1 MSLPPEPLS
10 AELMPPATG
19 PARTRLRARLSGLGL
34 ASKLMGIGGLC
45 LVLALASVGLTLW
58 VTWQLEGG
66 AAAVNEAGRM
76 RMQSYRLALR
86 LQTPA
91 QPAGQAEL
99 NQQVERQLQDFDASL
114 SLLRDG
120 DPARPLAVPWDQSTR
135 AHFDLVQR
143 RWQPLRELARQQAQ
157 QQTRQQT
164 DRQGPGPAL
173 GLQVDDFVHEVDNF
187 VSAIELHLAQ
197 WTTLLRT
204 LQLVMMSLALLSAL
218 VLLYVGHVL
227 VLDPVR
233 RLQRSL
239 GRIEQGDFGTRVQVA
254 SHDELGALAEGF
266 NRMAERLQDLYSGL
280 EGKVREKTARL
291 QLEQQRLRTL
301 YETATFVAQAD
312 TLQTLAQGFSRQL
325 RSIAGADAVAIRW
338 SDEATQRYVLLA
350 SDCLPKVMV
359 EEEHCVLT
367 GDCLCGASSERALA
381 QPLKVVPILDAARQ
395 APPDGASQRVQQ
407 HCERA
412 GFRTLVTV
420 SLTWHQRVLG
430 EIELFYRHDTALSAE
445 ERSLFE
451 ALTSHLA
458 GAMENLRSAALARE
472 SAVADERQMLAR
484 ELHDSIAQSLAF
496 LKIQMQLL
504 RSAMSDARPAA
515 VEATL
520 DELDAGIRESYS
532 DVRELLLHFRT
543 NTHAED
549 VEPALRETLSKF
561 ELQAGIRPSLAIHG
575 EGLPIA
581 PDVQVQVLHIVQ
593 EALSNIRKHAHARQ
607 VELRVDTHP
616 QWQVTIRDD
625 GLGFDARGGPP
636 DDTHVGLRIMRERAE
651 RIGAQLSL
659 ESGPQGTCVTL
670 RLPQHPPPTAAPTSE
685 ATAP

>member
-1 MSLPPEPLS
+1 MSTSPQT
-10 AELMPPATG
+10 PPASAGRVRTG
-19 PARTRLRARLSGLGL
+19 LRTRFSGLGL
-34 ASKLMGIGGLC
+34 ASKLMGIGGLF

-76 RMQSYRLALR
+76 RMQSYRLALH
-86 LQTPA
+86 LQAPA
-91 QPAGQAEL
+91 QGPAR
-99 NQQVERQLQDFDASL
+99 VERGLQVQRQLLDFDASL
-114 SLLRDG
+114 SLLHDG
-120 DPARPLAVPWDQSTR
+120 DPARPLAVPWDPVTR
-135 AHFDLVQR
+135 AHFDQVQR
-143 RWQPLRELARQQAQ
+143 RWQPLRALAQ
-157 QQTRQQT
+157 QQAARV
-164 DRQGPGPAL
+164 DPGPAQ
-173 GLQVDDFVHEVDNF
+173 GLEAQVDDFVREVDSF

-233 RLQRSL
+233 RLQQGL
-239 GRIEQGDFGTRVQVA
+239 GRIEQGEFATRVQVA

-266 NRMAERLQDLYSGL
+266 NRMAERLQDLYEGL

-291 QLEQQRLRTL
+291 QQEQQRLRTL

-312 TLQTLAQGFSRQL
+312 TLPSLAQGFSRQL
-325 RSIAGADAVAIRW
+325 RSIAEADAVAIRW
-338 SDEATQRYVLLA
+338 SDEANQRYVLLA

-367 GDCLCGASSERALA
+367 GDCLCGAPPERAMA
-381 QPLKVVPILDAARQ
+381 QPLKVIPILDAARL
-395 APPDGASQRVQQ
+395 APTDGSSQRVQQ

-451 ALTSHLA
+451 ALASHLA

-504 RSAMSDARPAA
+504 RSAMSDSRPQAIEAA
-515 VEATL
+515 L

-549 VEPALRETLSKF
+549 MEPALRETLSKF
-561 ELQAGIRPSLAIHG
+561 ELQAGIRPSLALHG

-593 EALSNIRKHAHARQ
+593 EALSNIRKHARAAQ
-607 VELRVDTHP
+607 VEVRVDTHP
-616 QWQVTIRDD
+616 CWQVTIRDD
-625 GLGFDARGGPP
+625 GQGFDTQGKPP

-651 RIGAQLSL
+651 RIGASL
-659 ESGPQGTCVTL
+659 QIESGTQGTCVTL
-670 RLPQHPPPTAAPTSE
+670 RLPPHPQLAPAKADE
-685 ATAP
+685 ASPA

>member
-1 MSLPPEPLS
+1 MSLPPEPS
-10 AELMPPATG
+10 GPERTSPASG
-19 PARTRLRARLSGLGL
+19 PAQARLRARLSGLGL

-86 LQTPA
+86 LQTPVSDTGR
-91 QPAGQAEL
+91 AGL
-99 NQQVERQLQDFDASL
+99 NQQVQGQLQDFDASL

-120 DPARPLAVPWDQSTR
+120 DPARPLAVPWDQDTR
-135 AHFDLVQR
+135 AHFELVQR
-143 RWQPLRELARQQAQ
+143 RWQPLRELAGELAAQ
-157 QQTRQQT
+157 RP
-164 DRQGPGPAL
+164 GPGL
-173 GLQVDDFVHEVDNF
+173 SLQVDDFVHEVDNF

-239 GRIEQGDFGTRVQVA
+239 GRIEQGDFGARVQVA

-266 NRMAERLQDLYSGL
+266 NRMAERLQDLYTGL
-280 EGKVREKTARL
+280 ESKVREKTARL

-312 TLQTLAQGFSRQL
+312 TLQALAQGFSRQL
-325 RSIAGADAVAIRW
+325 RSIAEADAVAIRW
-338 SDEATQRYVLLA
+338 SDEANQRYVLLA

-367 GDCLCGASSERALA
+367 GDCLCGASPEGAMA
-381 QPLKVVPILDAARQ
+381 QPLKVIPILDAARLT
-395 APPDGASQRVQQ
+395 PTDGANQRVQQ

-430 EIELFYRHDTALSAE
+430 EIELFYRHDMALSAE

-451 ALTSHLA
+451 ALASHLA

-504 RSAMSDARPAA
+504 RSAMSDSRPAA
-515 VEATL
+515 IEAAL
-520 DELDAGIRESYS
+520 KELDAGIRESYS

-549 VEPALRETLSKF
+549 MEPALRETLSKF

-593 EALSNIRKHAHARQ
+593 EALSNIRKHARAAQ
-607 VELRVDTHP
+607 VEVRVDTHP
-616 QWQVTIRDD
+616 RWQVMIRDD
-625 GLGFDARGGPP
+625 GQGFDTQGKPP

-651 RIGAQLSL
+651 RIGAQLTL
-659 ESGPQGTCVTL
+659 ESGHQGTVVTL
-670 RLPQHPPPTAAPTSE
+670 RLPENPQPAATQTHE
-685 ATAP
+685 APVT

>member
-10 AELMPPATG
+10 AEPTPLPTG
-19 PARTRLRARLSGLGL
+19 PARARLRTRLSGLGL
-34 ASKLMGIGGLC
+34 ASKLMGIGGLF

-86 LQTPA
+86 LQTPV
-91 QPAGQAEL
+91 PETGRAEL
-99 NQQVERQLQDFDASL
+99 NQQVQGQLQDFDASL

-120 DPARPLAVPWDQSTR
+120 DPARPLAVPWDQETR
-135 AHFDLVQR
+135 GHFELVQR
-143 RWQPLRELARQQAQ
+143 RWQPLRELARELANQ
-157 QQTRQQT
+157 RP
-164 DRQGPGPAL
+164 GPGL
-173 GLQVDDFVHEVDNF
+173 SLQVDDFVHEVDSF

-291 QLEQQRLRTL
+291 QLEQLRLRTL

-312 TLQTLAQGFSRQL
+312 TLQALAQGFSRQL

-367 GDCLCGASSERALA
+367 GDCLCGATSAGAIA
-381 QPLKVVPILDAARQ
+381 QPLKVIPILDATRQ
-395 APPDGASQRVQQ
+395 PPVDKTGQQVQQ

-430 EIELFYRHDTALSAE
+430 EIELFYRHDTALSVE
-445 ERSLFE
+445 ESSLFE
-451 ALTSHLA
+451 ALASHLA

-504 RSAMSDARPAA
+504 RSAMSDSRPAA
-515 VEATL
+515 IEAAL
-520 DELDAGIRESYS
+520 NELDAGIRESYS

-549 VEPALRETLSKF
+549 MEPALRETLSKF
-561 ELQAGIRPSLAIHG
+561 ELQAGLRPSLAIHG

-636 DDTHVGLRIMRERAE
+636 DGTHVGLRIMRERAE
-651 RIGAQLSL
+651 RIGAELSL

-670 RLPQHPPPTAAPTSE
+670 RLPQNPPTPAAPTSE

>member
-1 MSLPPEPLS
+1 MN
-10 AELMPPATG
+10 AETGPATG
-19 PARTRLRARLSGLGL
+19 PSHRRPDDRPGTTGHGLRARLSGLGL
-34 ASKLMGIGGLC
+34 ASKLMGIGGLF

-76 RMQSYRLALR
+76 RMQSYRLALQ
-86 LQTPA
+86 LQTAAEAPHN
-91 QPAGQAEL
+91 AGLREE
-99 NQQVERQLQDFDASL
+99 VERQLQDFDASL
-114 SLLRDG
+114 ALLRDG
-120 DPARPLAVPWDQSTR
+120 DPSRPLAVPWDETTR
-135 AHFDLVQR
+135 RNFALLQQ
-143 RWQPLRELARQQAQ
+143 RWQPLREQALRRADRAG
-157 QQTRQQT
+157 QT
-164 DRQGPGPAL
+164 P
-173 GLQVDDFVHEVDNF
+173 GLQVDDFVHEVDRL
-187 VSAIELHLAQ
+187 VSAIEQHLAQ

-204 LQLVMMSLALLSAL
+204 LQLLMMTLALLSAL

-233 RLQRSL
+233 RLQQGL
-239 GRIEQGDFGTRVQVA
+239 GRIEQGDFGTRVEVA
-254 SHDELGALAEGF
+254 SQDELGALAEGF
-266 NRMAERLQDLYSGL
+266 NRMAGRLQDLYTGL
-280 EGKVREKTARL
+280 EGKVRDKTARL
-291 QLEQQRLRTL
+291 QQEQQRLRTL

-312 TLQTLAQGFSRQL
+312 TLQSLAQGFSRQL
-325 RSIAGADAVAIRW
+325 RHIAGADAVAIRW

-367 GDCLCGASSERALA
+367 GDCLCGALPGQAVA
-381 QPLKVVPILDAARQ
+381 QQLKVIPIVDAGRP
-395 APPDGASQRVQQ
+395 APAEGGPRRVQQ

-430 EIELFYRHDTALSAE
+430 EIELFYRHDAMLDPE

-451 ALTSHLA
+451 ALASHLA

-472 SAVADERQMLAR
+472 SAVAGERQMLAR

-504 RSAMSDARPAA
+504 RSALHDARPAA
-515 VEATL
+515 IEAAL

-543 NTHAED
+543 STHAED
-549 VEPALRETLSKF
+549 LEPALRETLSKF
-561 ELQAGIRPSLAIHG
+561 ELQAGIRPGLSIHG
-575 EGLPIA
+575 AGLPIA
-581 PDVQVQVLHIVQ
+581 PDTQVQVLHIVQ
-593 EALSNIRKHAHARQ
+593 EALSNIRKHAQARQ
-607 VELRVDTHP
+607 VEVRVDTHP

-625 GLGFDARGGPP
+625 GRGFDALGGPP

-651 RIGAQLSL
+651 RIGASLGL
-659 ESGPQGTCVTL
+659 ESGPGGTCVTL
-670 RLPQHPPPTAAPTSE
+670 RLPPAPPAPDTSQLTP
-685 ATAP
+685 A

>member
-1 MSLPPEPLS
+1 
-10 AELMPPATG
+10 MPPASD
-19 PARTRLRARLSGLGL
+19 PARVRLRARLSGLGL

-86 LQTPA
+86 LQTPV
-91 QPAGQAEL
+91 PDTGRAEL
-99 NQQVERQLQDFDASL
+99 NQQVQGQLQDFDASL

-120 DPARPLAVPWDQSTR
+120 DPARPLAVPWDQDTR
-135 AHFDLVQR
+135 AHFELVQR
-143 RWQPLRELARQQAQ
+143 RWQPLRELAGELAVQRP
-157 QQTRQQT
+157 
-164 DRQGPGPAL
+164 GPGL
-173 GLQVDDFVHEVDNF
+173 SLQVDDFVHEVDSF

-312 TLQTLAQGFSRQL
+312 TLQALAQGFSRQL
-325 RSIAGADAVAIRW
+325 RSIAEADAVAIRW
-338 SDEATQRYVLLA
+338 SDEANQRYVLLA

-367 GDCLCGASSERALA
+367 GDCLCGASSERAMA
-381 QPLKVVPILDAARQ
+381 QPLKVIPILDAARLT
-395 APPDGASQRVQQ
+395 PPDGASQRVQQ

-430 EIELFYRHDTALSAE
+430 EIELFYRHDTVLGPE

-451 ALTSHLA
+451 ALASHLA

-472 SAVADERQMLAR
+472 SAVAAERQMLAR

-504 RSAMSDARPAA
+504 RSAMNDSRPAA

-549 VEPALRETLSKF
+549 MEPALRETLSKF
-561 ELQAGIRPSLAIHG
+561 ELQAGIRPSLSIHG

-607 VELRVDTHP
+607 VEVCVDTHP
-616 QWQVTIRDD
+616 QWRVAIRDD

-636 DDTHVGLRIMRERAE
+636 DGTHVGLRIMRERAE
-651 RIGAQLSL
+651 RIGAQLTL
-659 ESGPQGTCVTL
+659 ESGHQGTCVTL
-670 RLPQHPPPTAAPTSE
+670 RLPLNPQPAAAQTHE
-685 ATAP
+685 APVT

>member
-1 MSLPPEPLS
+1 MN
-10 AELMPPATG
+10 AETG
-19 PARTRLRARLSGLGL
+19 PATDPSHRSPDDRAGATGRGLRARLSGLGL
-34 ASKLMGIGGLC
+34 ASKLMGIGGLF

-58 VTWQLEGG
+58 VTWQLEGR

-76 RMQSYRLALR
+76 RMQSYRLALQ
-86 LQTPA
+86 LQAPA
-91 QPAGQAEL
+91 EGLDSAGLRGEI
-99 NQQVERQLQDFDASL
+99 EWQLQDFDASL
-114 SLLRDG
+114 ALLHDG
-120 DPARPLAVPWDQSTR
+120 DPSRPLAVPWDETTR
-135 AHFDLVQR
+135 RNFALLQQ
-143 RWQPLRELARQQAQ
+143 RWQPLREQALRRAAG
-157 QQTRQQT
+157 T
-164 DRQGPGPAL
+164 GP
-173 GLQVDDFVHEVDNF
+173 GLQVDGFVHEVDHF
-187 VSAIELHLAQ
+187 VSAIEQHLAQ

-204 LQLVMMSLALLSAL
+204 LQLLMMTLALLSAL

-227 VLDPVR
+227 VLDPVH
-233 RLQRSL
+233 RLQQGL
-239 GRIEQGDFGTRVQVA
+239 GRIERGEFDTRVEVA
-254 SHDELGALAEGF
+254 SQDELGALAEGF
-266 NRMAERLQDLYSGL
+266 NRMAGRLQDLYTGL

-291 QLEQQRLRTL
+291 QQEQQRLRTL

-312 TLQTLAQGFSRQL
+312 TLQSLAQGFSRQL
-325 RSIAGADAVAIRW
+325 RHIAEADAVAIRW

-367 GDCLCGASSERALA
+367 GDCLCGALPGQAIAR
-381 QPLKVVPILDAARQ
+381 QLKVIPIVDADRP
-395 APPDGASQRVQQ
+395 APAEGGPRRVQQ

-430 EIELFYRHDTALSAE
+430 EIELFYRHDEVLDPE

-451 ALTSHLA
+451 ALASHLA

-472 SAVADERQMLAR
+472 SAVAGERQMLAR

-504 RSAMSDARPAA
+504 RSAMHDARPAA
-515 VEATL
+515 IEAAL

-543 NTHAED
+543 STHAED
-549 VEPALRETLSKF
+549 LEPALRETLSKF
-561 ELQAGIRPSLAIHG
+561 ELQAGIRPGLSIHG
-575 EGLPIA
+575 AGLPIA
-581 PDVQVQVLHIVQ
+581 PDTQVQVLHIVQ
-593 EALSNIRKHAHARQ
+593 EALSNIRKHAQARQ
-607 VELRVDTHP
+607 VEVRVDTHP

-625 GLGFDARGGPP
+625 GCGFDALGGPP

-651 RIGAQLSL
+651 RIGASLGL
-659 ESGPQGTCVTL
+659 ESGPGGTCVTL
-670 RLPQHPPPTAAPTSE
+670 CLPPVPPALDPPHLTP
-685 ATAP
+685 P

>member
-1 MSLPPEPLS
+1 
-10 AELMPPATG
+10 MPPASD
-19 PARTRLRARLSGLGL
+19 PARVRLRARLSGLGL

-86 LQTPA
+86 LQTPV
-91 QPAGQAEL
+91 PDTGRAEL
-99 NQQVERQLQDFDASL
+99 NQQVQGQLQDFDASL

-120 DPARPLAVPWDQSTR
+120 DPARPLAVPWDQDTR
-135 AHFDLVQR
+135 AHFELVQR
-143 RWQPLRELARQQAQ
+143 RWQPLRELAGELAVQRP
-157 QQTRQQT
+157 
-164 DRQGPGPAL
+164 GPGL
-173 GLQVDDFVHEVDNF
+173 SLQVDDFVHEVDSF

-312 TLQTLAQGFSRQL
+312 TLQALAQGFSRQL
-325 RSIAGADAVAIRW
+325 RSIAEADAVAIRW
-338 SDEATQRYVLLA
+338 SDEANQRYVLLA

-367 GDCLCGASSERALA
+367 GDCLCGASSERAMA
-381 QPLKVVPILDAARQ
+381 QPLKVIPILDASRLT
-395 APPDGASQRVQQ
+395 PPDGASQRVQQ

-430 EIELFYRHDTALSAE
+430 EIELFYRHDTVLGPE

-451 ALTSHLA
+451 ALASHLA

-504 RSAMSDARPAA
+504 RSAMNDSRPAA

-549 VEPALRETLSKF
+549 MEPALRETLSKF
-561 ELQAGIRPSLAIHG
+561 ELQAGIRPSLSIHG

-607 VELRVDTHP
+607 VEVCVDTHP

-636 DDTHVGLRIMRERAE
+636 DGTHVGLRIMRERAE
-651 RIGAQLSL
+651 RIGAQLTL
-659 ESGPQGTCVTL
+659 ESGHQGTCVTL
-670 RLPQHPPPTAAPTSE
+670 RLPQNPQPAAAQTHE
-685 ATAP
+685 APVT

>member
-1 MSLPPEPLS
+1 MSLPPEPLGPEPMPS
-10 AELMPPATG
+10 ASG
-19 PARTRLRARLSGLGL
+19 RARTRLRARLSGLGL
-34 ASKLMGIGGLC
+34 ASKLMGIGGLF

-91 QPAGQAEL
+91 SDAGRVEL
-99 NQQVERQLQDFDASL
+99 NQQVQGQLRDFDASL

-120 DPARPLAVPWDQSTR
+120 DPARPLAVPWDQATR
-135 AHFDLVQR
+135 AHFELVQR
-143 RWQPLRELARQQAQ
+143 RWQPLRELARELATQ
-157 QQTRQQT
+157 RP
-164 DRQGPGPAL
+164 GPGL
-173 GLQVDDFVHEVDNF
+173 NLQVDDFVHEVDSF

-239 GRIEQGDFGTRVQVA
+239 GRIEQGDFGTRVEVA

-312 TLQTLAQGFSRQL
+312 TLQALAQGFSRQL
-325 RSIAGADAVAIRW
+325 RSIAEADAVAIRW
-338 SDEATQRYVLLA
+338 SDEANQRYVLLA

-367 GDCLCGASSERALA
+367 GDCLCGASSERAIA
-381 QPLKVVPILDAARQ
+381 QPLKVIPILDAARLTP
-395 APPDGASQRVQQ
+395 ADGTSQRVQQ

-451 ALTSHLA
+451 ALASHLA

-504 RSAMSDARPAA
+504 RSAMSDSRPAA
-515 VEATL
+515 VEAAL

-549 VEPALRETLSKF
+549 MEPALRETLSKF

-607 VELRVDTHP
+607 VEVCVDTHP
-616 QWQVTIRDD
+616 QWQVLIRDD

-636 DDTHVGLRIMRERAE
+636 DGTHVGLRIMRERAE
-651 RIGAQLSL
+651 RIGAQLTL
-659 ESGPQGTCVTL
+659 ESGHQGTCVTL
-670 RLPQHPPPTAAPTSE
+670 RLPRNPQPDAAQPTKAPVT
-685 ATAP
+685 

>member
-1 MSLPPEPLS
+1 MS
-10 AELMPPATG
+10 PAPG
-19 PARTRLRARLSGLGL
+19 PARARLRARLSGLGL

-86 LQTPA
+86 LQTPV
-91 QPAGQAEL
+91 PDTGRTEL
-99 NQQVERQLQDFDASL
+99 NQQVQDQLQDFDASL

-120 DPARPLAVPWDQSTR
+120 DPARPLAVPWDQDTR
-135 AHFDLVQR
+135 AHFELVQQ
-143 RWQPLRELARQQAQ
+143 RWQPLRALARELAIQRP
-157 QQTRQQT
+157 
-164 DRQGPGPAL
+164 GPGL
-173 GLQVDDFVHEVDNF
+173 SLQVDDFVHEVDSF

-312 TLQTLAQGFSRQL
+312 TLQALAQGFSRQL
-325 RSIAGADAVAIRW
+325 RSIAEADAVAIRW
-338 SDEATQRYVLLA
+338 SDEANQRYVLLA

-367 GDCLCGASSERALA
+367 GDCLCGASPERAMA
-381 QPLKVVPILDAARQ
+381 QPLKVIPILDAARLT
-395 APPDGASQRVQQ
+395 PPDGASQRVQQ

-412 GFRTLVTV
+412 GFRTLVTI

-430 EIELFYRHDTALSAE
+430 EIELFYRHDTVLGPE

-451 ALTSHLA
+451 ALASHLA

-504 RSAMSDARPAA
+504 RSAMSDSRPAA
-515 VEATL
+515 VEAAL

-549 VEPALRETLSKF
+549 MEPALRETLSKF
-561 ELQAGIRPSLAIHG
+561 ELQAGIRPSLSIHG

-607 VELRVDTHP
+607 VEVRVDTHP

-636 DDTHVGLRIMRERAE
+636 DGTHVGLRIMRERAE
-651 RIGAQLSL
+651 RIGAHLTL
-659 ESGPQGTCVTL
+659 ESGHQGTCVTL
-670 RLPQHPPPTAAPTSE
+670 RLPQNPQPAAAQTHE
-685 ATAP
+685 APVT